1 MKKKILNKQKLWDL
15 VGYKPTKIQL
25 DVHNSKARFRVNISG
40 RRSGKSLAA
49 AKEALPYILSPGSR
63 GWVVSRNYELCD
75 KIGRIIK
82 EDIFFKLKLPPISKK
97 EISGQIYYFKLAGLN
112 SEVWIKSADNAD
124 SLVGEGKLAPWL
136 FCWGASFLTTSD

>member
-1 MKKKILNKQKLWDL
+1 
-15 VGYKPTKIQL
+15 
-25 DVHNSKARFRVNISG
+25 VHDSHCRFRVNISG

-97 EISGQIYYFKLAGLN
+97 EINGQIYYFKLAGLN
-112 SEVWIKSADNAD
+112 SEVWIKSADNPD
-124 SLVGEGKLAPWL
+124 SLVGEGKTCPLA
-136 FCWGASFLTTSD
+136 FCWGASFLTTWFRLVNYR